1 MRTKQI
7 VSGMKNSQRIRVILN
22 GVGFVTTVQD
32 ANNMPF
38 TSQNTAVNVALHRLV
53 DATKTKATGIGTRV
67 AVYDHK
73 MARHDFDIQIDL
85 I

>member
-53 DATKTKATGIGTRV
+53 DGSKVKASGIGTRV
-67 AVYDHK
+67 VVYDHK
-73 MARHDFDIQIDL
+73 MVRQDFDVQIDL